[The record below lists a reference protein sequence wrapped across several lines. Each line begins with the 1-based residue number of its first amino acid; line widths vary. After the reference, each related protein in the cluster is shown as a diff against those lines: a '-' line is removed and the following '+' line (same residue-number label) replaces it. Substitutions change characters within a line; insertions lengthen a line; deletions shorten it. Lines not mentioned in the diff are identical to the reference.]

1 MTSVTEQ
8 GTPSAPTEET
18 PEPYRHRWVALA
30 AILGAEVMDLLDG
43 TIMNVAAPTIREDL
57 GGGFTV
63 IQWMTAGYTLPFAVL
78 LIVGGRLGDMFGR
91 KRMFLVG
98 AAGFTLA
105 SLLCAVVQDPWQMIA
120 ARALQGGLGALM
132 IPQGLGLIKAMFP
145 RKEQAAAFGAFGPV
159 MGLSAVGGPIL
170 AGFLIDTDLFDTGWR
185 MVFLI
190 NLPIGLA
197 TVFAALRY
205 LPEARVDSRP
215 RLDLGGIALVTTGV
229 LLLVLPLVQGHELDW
244 PAWTFVMMAVAVV
257 ILALFA
263 WYEVRRERRGEAAVI
278 ELSLMRKPRFLA
290 GLLVALVFF
299 SGTAGMSLM
308 LGVYL
313 QAGLGWSPTRTAA
326 TMMPWALFL
335 VVGAILTGAV
345 LGAKLGR
352 KALHLGLLVMIAGVL
367 LMRYTV
373 GRHHG
378 GLSSWDMVPSVAV
391 SGLGMGIMIGLL
403 FDISL
408 ADVEPEESGTG
419 GGVLTAVQQLG
430 FGIGVALVGT
440 VFFGF
445 VGANAAAT
453 VTGRESV
460 VRTQLAEVGVPA
472 GAQDQILADLKRCLT
487 DTENQKDAAVTPESC
502 QRGEPAD
509 AAVAQVVR
517 AAGAD
522 AHRRTFTDGI
532 ERSFLLVIGLLG
544 LSFVLAFLLPPRA
557 REESEGH

>member
-1 MTSVTEQ
+1 MNPLTEQ
-8 GTPSAPTEET
+8 EAPEAPADET
-18 PEPYRHRWVALA
+18 PQPYRHRWIALA

-43 TIMNVAAPTIREDL
+43 TIMNVAAPTIRDDL
-57 GGGFTV
+57 GGGLTA

-98 AAGFTLA
+98 ATGFALA
-105 SLLCAVVQDPWQMIA
+105 SLLCAVVQDPWQLIA

-132 IPQGLGLIKAMFP
+132 IPQGLGLIKQMFP
-145 RKEQAAAFGAFGPV
+145 RREQAAAFGAFGPV

-170 AGFLIDTDLFDTGWR
+170 AGFLIDSDLFDTGWR

-190 NLPIGLA
+190 NLPIGIA
-197 TVFAALRY
+197 TLYAAARF
-205 LPEARVDSRP
+205 LPESRVATRP
-215 RLDLGGIALVTTGV
+215 RFDQGGIALVTTGL

-244 PAWTFVMMAVAVV
+244 PAWTFAMMAASVV
-257 ILALFA
+257 VLAAFA
-263 WYEVRRERRGEAAVI
+263 WYEVRRERSGRAAVI

-299 SGTAGMSLM
+299 AGTAGMSLT

-326 TMMPWALFL
+326 TMMPWAIFL

-352 KALHLGLLVMIAGVL
+352 AALHLGLLVMIVGVL
-367 LMRYTV
+367 FIRFTI
-373 GRHHG
+373 GRHATD
-378 GLSSWDMVPSVAV
+378 LTSWDLVPSIAI

-430 FGIGVALVGT
+430 FGIGVALIGTIVFGVVGSNTASAQASREAFTEGILRGLT
-440 VFFGF
+440 V
-445 VGANAAAT
+445 
-453 VTGRESV
+453 
-460 VRTQLAEVGVPA
+460 
-472 GAQDQILADLKRCLT
+472 
-487 DTENQKDAAVTPESC
+487 
-502 QRGEPAD
+502 
-509 AAVAQVVR
+509 
-517 AAGAD
+517 
-522 AHRRTFTDGI
+522 
-532 ERSFLLVIGLLG
+532 VIGLLA
-544 LSFVLAFLLPPRA
+544 LSFVLAFLLPRRA
-557 REESEGH
+557 RDESEAH